1 MDYILFIH
9 NNTVSRAAE
18 EDWGRFFCRARAS
31 GIFVGGSEIGNR
43 QMFGSQPVPAITD
56 SVAGFMRFETD
67 DKNALMQ
74 LLELHPVLAH
84 GGTLELCE
92 MPKSQ

>member
-1 MDYILFIH
+1 ML
-9 NNTVSRAAE
+9 
-18 EDWGRFFCRARAS
+18 
-31 GIFVGGSEIGNR
+31 
-43 QMFGSQPVPAITD
+43 GSQPVPAITD

-74 LLELHPVLAH
+74 LLKLHPVLAH